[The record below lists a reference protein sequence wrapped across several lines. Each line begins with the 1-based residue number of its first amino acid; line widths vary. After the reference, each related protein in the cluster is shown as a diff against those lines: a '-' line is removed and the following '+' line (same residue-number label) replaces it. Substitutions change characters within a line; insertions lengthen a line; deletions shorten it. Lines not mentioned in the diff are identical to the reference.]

1 MLLMDEKDIDYLTV
15 DSGYTNHRPLTLY
28 KPKPLKKLK
37 VIKKPKLVPVVPD
50 FLPDEIEVP

>member
-1 MLLMDEKDIDYLTV
+1 MDEKDIDYLTV